1 MTQRPRNYE
10 DLWGQIY
17 ILDRGA
23 ALGCYV
29 THYRNQFFYPTGYQ
43 MREWGL
49 LPGADKKI
57 NALVA
62 PMVLRLDAKDYLKLP
77 SVPPDVIHKVELPVK
92 VRNEYDAIETSL
104 MSTLFEAPLVSS
116 AAARSKLCQMANG
129 SVYTDTAGDDR
140 FPSKVRPVKALHT
153 AKVDALVDLY
163 DELQGEPLLVS
174 VGFHHDVVAI
184 RKALGKDVPCIN
196 SATTRTQ
203 AADFIDKW
211 NRGQLDIMLGHP
223 ASMGHGLNL
232 QGCGCRHVAF
242 FDIPDDYDLYDQF
255 FRRVWRQGNKSKFCF
270 RHCFVVEG
278 TVDEAKLINLR
289 RKGSGQRA
297 FLDAMKAYAEKK
309 YGRVKR

>member
-1 MTQRPRNYE
+1 M
-10 DLWGQIY
+10 
-17 ILDRGA
+17 
-23 ALGCYV
+23 
-29 THYRNQFFYPTGYQ
+29 
-43 MREWGL
+43 
-49 LPGADKKI
+49 
-57 NALVA
+57 
-62 PMVLRLDAKDYLKLP
+62 
-77 SVPPDVIHKVELPVK
+77 
-92 VRNEYDAIETSL
+92 
-104 MSTLFEAPLVSS
+104 
-116 AAARSKLCQMANG
+116 
-129 SVYTDTAGDDR
+129 
-140 FPSKVRPVKALHT
+140 KALHT

-196 SATTRTQ
+196 SATTRAQ